1 MFNRLSFQIQK
12 TRSPKK
18 KERKNVLLSDN
29 TSAGEDSGIA
39 GSDGSNPQSN
49 VCIMKNVKYLYTQHN
64 FIYLFIM
71 YYLGKALDIRG

>member
-1 MFNRLSFQIQK
+1 MIIFNLLFIFQIQK

-18 KERKNVLLSDN
+18 KDRKNVLSSDN

-49 VCIMKNVKYLYTQHN
+49 VCIMQNFYTT
-64 FIYLFIM
+64 
-71 YYLGKALDIRG
+71 